1 MHLSAG
7 VGVEPPSKFSKKEG
21 RLTGP
26 QFLEGVVAKDGG
38 VTFFRGLGCKFSTKN
53 N

>member
-7 VGVEPPSKFSKKEG
+7 VGVEPPSKFLKKRG
-21 RLTGP
+21 DLTGP

-38 VTFFRGLGCKFSTKN
+38 A
-53 N
+53 